1 MKKIIAFFLILSCSM
16 ALLAAPAKPTASK
29 TKTQKAVPSILFDG
43 KNFYLQYISGNSQ
56 QWLNEYLPK
65 GQNFNNYTEMLTA
78 RSYDAVTATPE
89 QIGRSI
95 IVNLLKTYPKTPYN
109 FVKGIHPDEVE
120 ISFAISGQ
128 LVDEFNLFRII
139 PGKNGHPIALQYVR
153 RAVYSPSDTQEQIEQ
168 KNSQLTTSMEKDFNR
183 WLKALRTL
191 PVPKMQRTPQ
201 K

>member
-1 MKKIIAFFLILSCSM
+1 M
-16 ALLAAPAKPTASK
+16 
-29 TKTQKAVPSILFDG
+29 
-43 KNFYLQYISGNSQ
+43 
-56 QWLNEYLPK
+56 
-65 GQNFNNYTEMLTA
+65 
-78 RSYDAVTATPE
+78 
-89 QIGRSI
+89 
-95 IVNLLKTYPKTPYN
+95 
-109 FVKGIHPDEVE
+109 E

-139 PGKNGHPIALQYVR
+139 PGKNSHPIALQYVR